1 MRKVLS
7 LLIGPRFVGLTTL
20 AFLLVLSVRYYL
32 ERTACF
38 DSAWFSWLIV
48 DSGMPQSFLA
58 RYGAWLSQLI
68 PVALVHAGA
77 SLESVLRAYSVS
89 QMAIHLVLFL
99 IIAFQLRDERGA
111 IVLPLTLVTGLHL
124 LFYYGASEL
133 NQGLSWTVLVW
144 VLFRRVLDRWDMP
157 KRWGLVA
164 VLLLTNCWTSFHH
177 QVLMLPLVYFIG
189 LEIIERKAWK
199 DLRAWTI
206 GGVLVLWYV
215 TRIKLFAT
223 SSYEQERMPGL
234 ADVIALLPKLGELPS
249 SQYLAEHFTK
259 FKPFLLL
266 AVLTFG
272 GLVHTR
278 RWMLLLWTL
287 AWSTGF
293 MVLVVITDRAQGS
306 PIMYENFYPVLAL
319 CWCMAFAQ
327 VVVEVRP
334 RSVPVLRW
342 AVPLIAAIG
351 CVQVYRAHH
360 IITAKVH
367 YAQRLTDELR
377 AKGIHKAIGTSRCLP
392 WPVVYGYWPMAFETA
407 LVSGIKGPRE
417 AVTYYCDDT
426 IERYDSLMHGP
437 TAFLGP
443 AWNPV
448 WFGSQNLRK
457 GYFEFPQEGYTTVTS
472 QLGDSLLAVLGPAN
486 LNIRPLENTVWLP
499 PAPVTTTDI
508 LVTDLSGRSMGCMM
522 PNGQPLEFLATYYD
536 EEGHQIPDCRD
547 RTKME
552 QDMPAGRP
560 MLQGLVLGRPR
571 RAGRYRVEIELM
583 AGDRPTGVHTTLWAV
598 ARPMGF

>member
-1 MRKVLS
+1 MRKALTR
-7 LLIGPRFVGLTTL
+7 LIEPRFIGLATL
-20 AFLLVLSVRYYL
+20 SFLLVLSVCYYL

-48 DSGMPQSFLA
+48 DSGTPQSFLA
-58 RYGAWLSQLI
+58 RYASWSSQLV

-77 SLESVLRAYSVS
+77 SLEAVLRSYSIS
-89 QMAIHLVLFL
+89 QMAIHLVFFL
-99 IIAFQLRDERGA
+99 IIAFRLRDERGA
-111 IVLPLTLVTGLHL
+111 IALPLTLVTGLHL

-144 VLFRRVLDRWDMP
+144 VLFRRAQDRWDMP
-157 KRWGLVA
+157 KRWR
-164 VLLLTNCWTSFHH
+164 LLALLMLTNIWTSFHH
-177 QVLMLPLVYFIG
+177 QVLLLPLVFLAG

-199 DLRAWTI
+199 DLRVWTI
-206 GGVLVLWYV
+206 AGVLVLWYV
-215 TRIKLFAT
+215 ARIKLFAT
-223 SSYEQERMPGL
+223 SAYEQERMPGV
-234 ADVIALLPKLGELPS
+234 ADLIALLPKLGELPS
-249 SQYLAEHFTK
+249 TVYLAQNFTK

-266 AVLTFG
+266 ATLTIG
-272 GLVHTR
+272 GLMYTR
-278 RWMLLLWTL
+278 RWLLLLWTL
-287 AWSTGF
+287 SWSTGF

-319 CWCMAFAQ
+319 CWCMVFAQ
-327 VVVEVRP
+327 VVVDVRP
-334 RSVPVLRW
+334 RSLSALRWSVPV
-342 AVPLIAAIG
+342 IAALG
-351 CVQVYRAHH
+351 CLQVYRAHH

-367 YAQRLTDELR
+367 YAERLTDELR
-377 AKGIHKAIGTSRCLP
+377 AKCIHKAIGTSKCLP
-392 WPVVYGYWPMAFETA
+392 WPIVYGYWPMAFETA

-417 AVTYYCDDT
+417 AVTFYCDEPIDRFDT
-426 IERYDSLMHGP
+426 LMHAS

-457 GYFEFPQEGYTTVTS
+457 GYFDFPEEGYTTVTS
-472 QLGDSLLAVLGPAN
+472 QLDDSLLAVLGPVH
-486 LNIRPLENTVWLP
+486 LNIRPLESTVWLP

-508 LVTDLSGRSMGCMM
+508 LLTNLTGRTLGCIM
-522 PNGQPLEFLATYYD
+522 PDGEPMEFVVTYYD
-536 EEGHQIPDCRD
+536 EEDQLVPDCRD

-552 QDMPAGRP
+552 QDIPAGRP

-571 RAGRYRVEIELM
+571 RAGRYRVEVELM
-583 AGDRPTGVHTTLWAV
+583 AGERTTGVRTTLYAV